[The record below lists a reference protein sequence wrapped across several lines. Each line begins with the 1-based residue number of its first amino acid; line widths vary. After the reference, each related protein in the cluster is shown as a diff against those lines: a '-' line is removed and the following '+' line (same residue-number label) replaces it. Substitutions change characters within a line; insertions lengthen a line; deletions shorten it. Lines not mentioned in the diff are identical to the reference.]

1 MKKCFGVILSV
12 FIISVLSSCIKE
24 EYDPAKLTTDYSP
37 EVAIPLV
44 HSVLSVNDILD
55 HADDPTDD
63 LTQESNGLLNLIYK
77 TNISTPA
84 ANSFISFPGV
94 SILQPFIAANVN
106 TPEVADSIDL
116 NLKLFNKVTDGS
128 FYFEDPR
135 LHIKFENSFGTP
147 LEVNLTRLE
156 AWSSGNGLVPAIL
169 TNLSGDT
176 MQQSTIFFSPA
187 YSSIPGQVA
196 TTTYSFDK
204 TNSNLEDWV
213 TETAANRFVFYAARG
228 IINNSPSIPANT
240 FITDSSTLNIEVK
253 VELPLYGR
261 GNYVVLGDTVPFNMD
276 INEPSGSPINA
287 SEATLVIN
295 TYNGF
300 PLEAIIQIA
309 FLDSSNSIIDSL
321 FSGDQ
326 KEVIEAPIIGGS
338 PDFKVLAPS
347 HKMTE
352 ITVNKDRL
360 DQWAKADRIIITG
373 SLSTSGQ
380 STDLVK
386 IYAGYSLE
394 IKLAARAKLFLE

>member
-12 FIISVLSSCIKE
+12 FIISILVSCIKE
-24 EYDPAKLTTDYSP
+24 EYDPSTLTADYSP

-44 HSVLSVNDILD
+44 HSVLNVNDLLD
-55 HADDPTDD
+55 QADDPTDD
-63 LTQESNGLLNLIYK
+63 LTQESNGLMNLIYK
-77 TNISTPA
+77 TNIRTPA

-94 SILQPFIAANVN
+94 SILQPFTAANVS

-128 FYFEDPR
+128 FYFEDPK
-135 LHIKFENSFGTP
+135 LHITFENSFGTP

-156 AWSSGNGLVPAIL
+156 AWSSGSGLVPAVL

-187 YSSIPGQVA
+187 YSSIPGQKVS
-196 TTTYSFDK
+196 TTYSFNK

-213 TETAANRFVFYAARG
+213 TDTAANRFVFYAAKG
-228 IINNSPSIPANT
+228 IINPSPSIPANT
-240 FITDSSTLNIEVK
+240 FVTDSSTLDIEVK

-276 INEPSGSPINA
+276 INEPTGSPINA

-300 PLEAIIQIA
+300 PLDANVQIA
-309 FLDSSNSIIDSL
+309 FLDSTNSIIDSL
-321 FSGDQ
+321 FSGNQ
-326 KEVIEAPIIGGS
+326 KELIEAPAIGGF
-338 PDFKVLAPS
+338 PDYKVLTPS

-352 ITVNKDRL
+352 ITVNKTRL
-360 DQWAKADRIIITG
+360 DQWAKANRIIITG
-373 SLSTSGQ
+373 SLTTSGQ
-380 STDLVK
+380 GAGLVK

>member
-1 MKKCFGVILSV
+1 MKKYFGVILSV
-12 FIISVLSSCIKE
+12 LIISVLDSCIKE
-24 EYDPAKLTTDYSP
+24 EYDPARLTADYSP

-44 HSVLSVNDILD
+44 HSVLNVNDILD
-55 HADDPTDD
+55 QADDPSDD
-63 LTQESNGLLNLIYK
+63 LTQEANGLMILIYK

-84 ANSFISFPGV
+84 ANSFISFPGA
-94 SILQPFIAANVN
+94 SIIQPFTATGVN
-106 TPEVADSIDL
+106 TPDVADSIDL

-147 LEVNLTRLE
+147 IEVNLTRLE
-156 AWSSGNGLVPAIL
+156 AWSSGSGLVPAIL

-187 YSSIPGQVA
+187 YSSIPGQTE

-204 TNSNLEDWV
+204 TNSNLKDWV
-213 TETAANRFVFYAARG
+213 TDTAANRFVFYAAKG
-228 IINNSPSIPANT
+228 ILNPSPTIPGNT
-240 FITDSSTLNIEVK
+240 FITESSTLDIEVK

-276 INEPSGSPINA
+276 INEPTGSPVNA

-300 PLEAIIQIA
+300 PLEANIQLA
-309 FLDSSNSIIDSL
+309 FLDSTNSIIDSL
-321 FSGDQ
+321 FSGNQ
-326 KEVIEAPIIGGS
+326 KEVIEAPAIGGF
-338 PDFKVLAPS
+338 PDFKVLLPS

-352 ITVNKDRL
+352 ITINKDRL

-373 SLSTSGQ
+373 SLTTSGQ
-380 STDLVK
+380 SAGLVK

>member
-1 MKKCFGVILSV
+1 MKKRYVFLVWVVLALILG
-12 FIISVLSSCIKE
+12 SCIKE
-24 EYDPAKLTTDYSP
+24 EYDPTKLSFDYSP

-44 HSVLSVNDILD
+44 HSVLNVNDILD
-55 HADDPTDD
+55 QADDPNDD
-63 LTQESNGLLNLIYK
+63 LTQEADGLMVLIYK
-77 TNISTPA
+77 TNISTPE

-94 SILQPFIAANVN
+94 SIIQPFTATNVN
-106 TPEVADSIDL
+106 TPEIADSIDL

-135 LHIKFENSFGTP
+135 LHIRFDNSFGTP
-147 LEVNLTRLE
+147 MEVNLTRLE
-156 AWSSGNGLVPAIL
+156 AWSAGSGLIPAVL
-169 TNLSGDT
+169 TDLAGDT
-176 MQQSTIFFSPA
+176 MQQSTIFFSPQ
-187 YSSIPGQVA
+187 YSTTPGQSV

-213 TETAANRFVFYAARG
+213 TDTTANRFVFYAARG
-228 IINNSPSIPANT
+228 MINPSAPIPANS
-240 FITDSSTLNIEVK
+240 FITDTSTLDIEVK

-261 GNYVVLGDTVPFNMD
+261 GNYVVMGDTVPFNMD
-276 INEPSGSPINA
+276 INEPSGSPVNA

-309 FLDSSNSIIDSL
+309 FLDSSNLIIDSL
-321 FSGDQ
+321 FSGTN
-326 KEVIEAPIIGGS
+326 KEIIEAPLIGGS
-338 PDFKVLAPS
+338 PNFKVIAPS

-360 DQWAKADRIIITG
+360 DLWAKANRLIITG
-373 SLSTSGQ
+373 SLTTSGQ
-380 STDLVK
+380 GSGLVK
-386 IYAGYSLE
+386 VYADYSLE